1 MRDRYLFPGASMTA
15 TEYRSAVE
23 SDGRP
28 EVRHLPLEL
37 RDFDGK
43 TLAGRAIVFDSP
55 SVDMGGWDEV
65 IQRGAT
71 RKVLATK
78 PDTRLLINHD
88 GLPLARTKAGT
99 LALRE
104 TPQGLDWT
112 ATLPDTSL
120 ARDLAVLI
128 ERGDIDQ
135 MSFAF
140 RVAPGGAAW
149 TEIGDG
155 RERRTVT
162 EIAHLPE
169 ISIVTFPA
177 YEATSVT
184 TSTRA
189 DDGADSQDAP
199 TDREEVEA
207 PAADQRQ
214 TDIDGAPDPAGA
226 ATRESRDRELDEWIA
241 AKRRRHYTQTRV

>member
-23 SDGRP
+23 GDGRP
-28 EVRHLPLEL
+28 EVRHMPLEL

-43 TLAGRAIVFDSP
+43 TLVGRAIVFGSP

-99 LALRE
+99 LTLRE
-104 TPQGLDWT
+104 EPQGLDWQ
-112 ATLPDTSL
+112 ADLPDIGL

-140 RVAPGGAAW
+140 RVAPGGATW
-149 TEIGDG
+149 TELAEG

-177 YEATSVT
+177 YEATNVT

-189 DDGADSQDAP
+189 DDGAAPQEAP

-207 PAADQRQ
+207 DAAEQRQ
-214 TDIDGAPDPAGA
+214 TDIDGVPDPAGA
-226 ATRESRDRELDEWIA
+226 TTGDSQDELAEWIA
-241 AKRRRHYTQTRV
+241 ARRRRHYAQRA

>member
-1 MRDRYLFPGASMTA
+1 MRDRYLIPGASMTA
-15 TEYRSAVE
+15 TQYRSAV
-23 SDGRP
+23 DADARP
-28 EVRHLPLEL
+28 EVRHAPLEV

-43 TLAGRAIVFDSP
+43 TLVGRAIVFDSP

-88 GLPLARTKAGT
+88 GLPLARTKVGT
-99 LALRE
+99 LTLRE
-104 TPQGLDWT
+104 TPQGLDWS
-112 ATLPDTSL
+112 ADLPDIGL

-128 ERGDIDQ
+128 ERKDIDQ

-140 RVAPGGAAW
+140 RVAAGGAFW
-149 TEIGDG
+149 TELGDG

-177 YEATSVT
+177 YEATNVAP
-184 TSTRA
+184 STRA
-189 DDGADSQDAP
+189 DDGADSQEAP

-207 PAADQRQ
+207 ETAEQRQ

-226 ATRESRDRELDEWIA
+226 ATDEESRDRDLEEWIA
-241 AKRRRHYTQTRV
+241 ARRRRHYAQRA